1 MILTTI
7 DFLKM
12 DVTFISSVLILIVG
26 YLKEF
31 SSTSEIAD
39 SYFKWM
45 KKSLMRLGYSH
56 EGF

>member
-7 DFLKM
+7 DFLNM
-12 DVTFISSVLILIVG
+12 DVTFISNVLILIVN
-26 YLKEF
+26 YLKGI

-39 SYFKWM
+39 SCFKWM
-45 KKSLMRLGYSH
+45 KKSLMRLGSSR